1 MPINANELGSLHSHH
16 LPATTILTL
25 TPYSLWPQHITEIC
39 SMVKLLRVGVCTMNE
54 RRSFCM
60 CAWCVCVFVY
70 LLKLL
75 FVCLLF
81 LLVRMPHI
89 RAYERF
95 NGKPL
100 VEYVRITKQIV
111 NKSWRFHVTVLCLS
125 LKTNWQRKSAVS
137 TIESDFICFG
147 FGMRFDQWYTYIKPY
162 QEFSNWF
169 FFSMMLFSQKPF
181 ILFKQTLIWKPM

>member
-1 MPINANELGSLHSHH
+1 MSVDHS
-16 LPATTILTL
+16 
-25 TPYSLWPQHITEIC
+25 
-39 SMVKLLRVGVCTMNE
+39 VCV
-54 RRSFCM
+54 RD
-60 CAWCVCVFVY
+60 VFVY

-169 FFSMMLFSQKPF
+169 FFQWCCLVKNLSYYSSKLSSGSQCNCHQRTY
-181 ILFKQTLIWKPM
+181 QTHTHARKNTHTYTDATNIYIKGEEEK

>member
-1 MPINANELGSLHSHH
+1 MCLC
-16 LPATTILTL
+16 
-25 TPYSLWPQHITEIC
+25 IC
-39 SMVKLLRVGVCTMNE
+39 L
-54 RRSFCM
+54 SFCLFT
-60 CAWCVCVFVY
+60 VFVGSYAPY
-70 LLKLL
+70 L
-75 FVCLLF
+75 
-81 LLVRMPHI
+81 
-89 RAYERF
+89 RAYECF

-137 TIESDFICFG
+137 TIESDFVCFG

-181 ILFKQTLIWKPM
+181 ILFKQTLIWKAMVIATNAHTKHIHTYTEKHTHIRTQLTFTLKEKKTALLSISQ